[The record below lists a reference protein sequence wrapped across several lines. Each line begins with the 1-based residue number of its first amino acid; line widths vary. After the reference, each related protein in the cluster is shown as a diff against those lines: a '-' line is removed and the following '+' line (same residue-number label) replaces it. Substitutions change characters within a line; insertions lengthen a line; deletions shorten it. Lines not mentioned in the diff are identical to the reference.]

1 MATAARRSSAPQGDA
16 KSYPPL
22 VSIDLDTIR
31 TSMPAAVPFI
41 STLGLEYLEL
51 SDEHAVLG
59 MPDQERL
66 HNHVGGP
73 HAGAMFSLG
82 ESASGA
88 VVLAAFSD
96 LLNEVT
102 PLAAS
107 AHIDYLAL
115 AKGEV
120 RARATLS
127 RSVADVRAELNAGG
141 LPQFPVSVQITDAQ
155 GVLTGEM
162 TVTWALKPHRRPA

>member
-1 MATAARRSSAPQGDA
+1 M
-16 KSYPPL
+16 
-22 VSIDLDTIR
+22 SIDLDTIR
-31 TSMPAAVPFI
+31 TTMPAAVPFI

-51 SDEHAVLG
+51 SESHAVLG
-59 MPDQERL
+59 MPDQDRL

-96 LLNEVT
+96 LLAEVT

-107 AHIDYLAL
+107 AEIRFLTL
-115 AKGEV
+115 AKGDV
-120 RARATLS
+120 QARATLG
-127 RSVADVRAELNAGG
+127 RSVPDVKAELATGG
-141 LPQFPVSVQITDAQ
+141 LPHFPVQVQITDAQ
-155 GVLTGEM
+155 GAVTGEM
-162 TVTWALKPHRRPA
+162 TVNWALKPHRRPA